1 MELRINT
8 WKSPEVIDFN
18 FEELKE
24 EITNKSAFYKNMVY
38 TDETIKDAKSDRAL
52 LNKFKT
58 ALEDKRKEVKK
69 QCLEPYNQFEKQ
81 IKELVAIIDEPVKLI
96 GEQITEFEDR
106 EKAEKHEQIIELFN
120 KAGFQSFVTLE
131 QIYDP
136 KWLNKSVSLKSIEEE
151 LTNTVYRIG
160 HDVTTINSLKEYSFE
175 ALQHY
180 KKTLDLAG
188 AIAEGQR
195 LADIQ
200 KRKLEHEAEVK
211 AREELAKKQAEER
224 AKAETEANLHE
235 ESEEVAQE
243 EPQSEVE
250 IKRQWI
256 KFVALL
262 SKDDAL
268 ALKEFCDKRGIEI
281 KSIKQVTK

>member
-1 MELRINT
+1 MELRFNT

-24 EITNKSAFYKNMVY
+24 EITNKSALYKNMVY

-136 KWLNKSVSLKSIEEE
+136 KCHNKTVSLKSIEEE

-175 ALQHY
+175 ALEHY

-224 AKAETEANLHE
+224 AKAEAEARLPE
-235 ESEEVAQE
+235 EPEEVAEE
-243 EPQSEVE
+243 EPQQAVEV
-250 IKRQWI
+250 KRQWI

-281 KSIKQVTK
+281 KSIK

>member
-24 EITNKSAFYKNMVY
+24 EITNKSALYKNMVY

-175 ALQHY
+175 ALEHY

-200 KRKLEHEAEVK
+200 KRKLEHEAELK

-224 AKAETEANLHE
+224 AKVEVEVNLHE
-235 ESEEVAQE
+235 ESEEVAEE
-243 EPQSEVE
+243 EPQQAVEV
-250 IKRQWI
+250 KRQWI

-268 ALKEFCDKRGIEI
+268 ALKEFCDNRGIEI
-281 KSIKQVTK
+281 KSIK

>member
-24 EITNKSAFYKNMVY
+24 EITNKSALYKNMVY

-160 HDVTTINSLKEYSFE
+160 HDVATINSLKEYSFE
-175 ALQHY
+175 ALEHY

-224 AKAETEANLHE
+224 AKAEARLPE
-235 ESEEVAQE
+235 EPEEVAQE
-243 EPQSEVE
+243 EPQQAVE

-268 ALKEFCDKRGIEI
+268 ALKEFCDSRGIEI
-281 KSIKQVTK
+281 KSIK

>member
-24 EITNKSAFYKNMVY
+24 EITNKSALYKNMVY

-175 ALQHY
+175 ALEHY

-200 KRKLEHEAEVK
+200 KRKAEHEAEVK

-224 AKAETEANLHE
+224 AKAEAEANLHE
-235 ESEEVAQE
+235 ELEEVAEE
-243 EPQSEVE
+243 EPQQAVE

-281 KSIKQVTK
+281 KSVK

>member
-24 EITNKSAFYKNMVY
+24 EITNKSALYKNMVY

-175 ALQHY
+175 ALEHY
-180 KKTLDLAG
+180 KKTLDLAS

-200 KRKLEHEAEVK
+200 KRKLEHEAELK
-211 AREELAKKQAEER
+211 AREELAKKQAEEK
-224 AKAETEANLHE
+224 AKAEAEANLHE
-235 ESEEVAQE
+235 ESEEVSQE
-243 EPQSEVE
+243 EPQQAVE

-268 ALKEFCDKRGIEI
+268 ALKEFCDNRGIEI
-281 KSIKQVTK
+281 KSIK

>member
-24 EITNKSAFYKNMVY
+24 EITNKSALYKNMVY

-175 ALQHY
+175 ALEHY

-200 KRKLEHEAEVK
+200 KRKLEHEAELK

-224 AKAETEANLHE
+224 AKAEANLHE
-235 ESEEVAQE
+235 ELEEVAEE
-243 EPQSEVE
+243 EPQQAVE

-268 ALKEFCDKRGIEI
+268 ALKEFCDNRGIEI
-281 KSIKQVTK
+281 KSVK

>member
-24 EITNKSAFYKNMVY
+24 EITNKSALYKNMVY

-106 EKAEKHEQIIELFN
+106 EKAEKHEQITKLFD

-175 ALQHY
+175 ALEHY

-224 AKAETEANLHE
+224 AKVEVEVNLHE
-235 ESEEVAQE
+235 ESEEVAEE
-243 EPQSEVE
+243 EPQQAVEV
-250 IKRQWI
+250 KRQWI

-281 KSIKQVTK
+281 KSVK

>member
-131 QIYDP
+131 QIFDP

-175 ALQHY
+175 ALEHY
-180 KKTLDLAG
+180 KKTLDLAS

-235 ESEEVAQE
+235 ELEEVSQE
-243 EPQSEVE
+243 EPQQAVEV
-250 IKRQWI
+250 KRQWI

-268 ALKEFCDKRGIEI
+268 ALKEFCDNRGIEI
-281 KSIKQVTK
+281 KSIK

>member
-24 EITNKSAFYKNMVY
+24 EITNKSALYKNMVY

-106 EKAEKHEQIIELFN
+106 EKAEKHEQITKLFD

-175 ALQHY
+175 ALEHY
-180 KKTLDLAG
+180 KKTLDLAS

-235 ESEEVAQE
+235 ELEEVSQE
-243 EPQSEVE
+243 EPQQAVEV
-250 IKRQWI
+250 KRQWI

-268 ALKEFCDKRGIEI
+268 ALKEFCDNRGIEI
-281 KSIKQVTK
+281 KSIK

>member
-24 EITNKSAFYKNMVY
+24 EITNKSALYKNMVY

-106 EKAEKHEQIIELFN
+106 EKAEKHEQITKLFN

-175 ALQHY
+175 ALEHY
-180 KKTLDLAG
+180 KKTLDLAS

-211 AREELAKKQAEER
+211 AREELAKKQAEE
-224 AKAETEANLHE
+224 KANAEAEINLHE
-235 ESEEVAQE
+235 ELEEVSEE
-243 EPQSEVE
+243 EPQQAVEV
-250 IKRQWI
+250 KRQWI

-268 ALKEFCDKRGIEI
+268 ALKEFCDNRGIEI
-281 KSIKQVTK
+281 KSIK

>member
-24 EITNKSAFYKNMVY
+24 EITNKSALYKNMVY

-175 ALQHY
+175 ALEHY
-180 KKTLDLAG
+180 KKTLDLAS

-224 AKAETEANLHE
+224 AKAEARLPE
-235 ESEEVAQE
+235 EPEEVAQE
-243 EPQSEVE
+243 EPQQAVE

-268 ALKEFCDKRGIEI
+268 ALKEFCDNRGIEI
-281 KSIKQVTK
+281 KSIK

>member
-24 EITNKSAFYKNMVY
+24 EITNKSALYKNMVY

-69 QCLEPYNQFEKQ
+69 QCIEPYNQFEKQ

-131 QIYDP
+131 QIYDL

-175 ALQHY
+175 ALKHY
-180 KKTLDLAG
+180 KKTLDLAS

-224 AKAETEANLHE
+224 AKAEAEANLHE
-235 ESEEVAQE
+235 ELEEVAEE
-243 EPQSEVE
+243 EPQQAVEV
-250 IKRQWI
+250 KRQWI

-268 ALKEFCDKRGIEI
+268 ALKEFCDNRGIEI
-281 KSIKQVTK
+281 KSIK

>member
-24 EITNKSAFYKNMVY
+24 EITNKSALYKNMVY

-106 EKAEKHEQIIELFN
+106 EKAEKHEQITKLFD

-175 ALQHY
+175 ALEHY

-200 KRKLEHEAEVK
+200 KRKAEHEAEVK

-235 ESEEVAQE
+235 ELEEVAQE
-243 EPQSEVE
+243 EPQQAVEV
-250 IKRQWI
+250 KRQWI

-268 ALKEFCDKRGIEI
+268 ALKEFCDNRGIEI
-281 KSIKQVTK
+281 KSIK

>member
-24 EITNKSAFYKNMVY
+24 EITNKSALYKNMVY

-106 EKAEKHEQIIELFN
+106 EKAEKHEQITKLFD

-175 ALQHY
+175 ALEHY

-235 ESEEVAQE
+235 ELEEVAEE
-243 EPQSEVE
+243 EPQQAVEV
-250 IKRQWI
+250 KRQWI

-281 KSIKQVTK
+281 KSVK

>member
-24 EITNKSAFYKNMVY
+24 EITNKSALYKNMVY

-175 ALQHY
+175 ALEHY

-200 KRKLEHEAEVK
+200 KRKLEHEAELK

-235 ESEEVAQE
+235 ELEEVSEEELQQAV
-243 EPQSEVE
+243 EV
-250 IKRQWI
+250 KRQWI

-281 KSIKQVTK
+281 KSVK

>member
-24 EITNKSAFYKNMVY
+24 EITNKSALYKNMVY
-38 TDETIKDAKSDRAL
+38 TDETIKDAKSYRAL

-175 ALQHY
+175 ALEHY
-180 KKTLDLAG
+180 KKTLDLAS

-224 AKAETEANLHE
+224 AKAEAEANLHE
-235 ESEEVAQE
+235 ESEEVAEE
-243 EPQSEVE
+243 EPQQAVEV
-250 IKRQWI
+250 KRQWI

-281 KSIKQVTK
+281 KSVK

>member
-24 EITNKSAFYKNMVY
+24 EITNKSALYKNMVY

-175 ALQHY
+175 ALEHY

-200 KRKLEHEAEVK
+200 KRKLEHEAELK
-211 AREELAKKQAEER
+211 AREELAKKQAWER
-224 AKAETEANLHE
+224 AKAEAEANLHE
-235 ESEEVAQE
+235 ELEEVAEE
-243 EPQSEVE
+243 EPQQAVEV
-250 IKRQWI
+250 KRQWI

-268 ALKEFCDKRGIEI
+268 ALKEFCDNRGIEI
-281 KSIKQVTK
+281 KSIK

>member
-24 EITNKSAFYKNMVY
+24 EITNKSALYKNMVY

-175 ALQHY
+175 ALEHY

-200 KRKLEHEAEVK
+200 KRKPEHEAELK

-224 AKAETEANLHE
+224 TKAETEANLHE

-268 ALKEFCDKRGIEI
+268 ALKEFCDSRGIEI
-281 KSIKQVTK
+281 KSIK

>member
-24 EITNKSAFYKNMVY
+24 EITNKSALYKNMVY

-175 ALQHY
+175 ALEHY

-211 AREELAKKQAEER
+211 AREDLAKKQAEER
-224 AKAETEANLHE
+224 AKAEAEANLHE
-235 ESEEVAQE
+235 ELEEVAEE
-243 EPQSEVE
+243 EPQQTVEV
-250 IKRQWI
+250 KRQWI

-268 ALKEFCDKRGIEI
+268 ALKEFCDNRGIEI
-281 KSIKQVTK
+281 KSIK

>member
-24 EITNKSAFYKNMVY
+24 EITNKSALYKNMVY

-96 GEQITEFEDR
+96 CEQITEFEDR

-175 ALQHY
+175 ALEHY

-200 KRKLEHEAEVK
+200 KRKLEHEAELK

-224 AKAETEANLHE
+224 AKAEAEANLHE
-235 ESEEVAQE
+235 ELEEVAEE
-243 EPQSEVE
+243 EPQQAVEV
-250 IKRQWI
+250 KRQWI

-281 KSIKQVTK
+281 KSIK

>member
-24 EITNKSAFYKNMVY
+24 EITNKSALYKNMVY

-175 ALQHY
+175 ALEHY
-180 KKTLDLAG
+180 KKTLDLAS

-200 KRKLEHEAEVK
+200 KRKLEHEAELK
-211 AREELAKKQAEER
+211 AREELAKKQAEEK
-224 AKAETEANLHE
+224 AKAEAEANLHE
-235 ESEEVAQE
+235 ESEEVSQK
-243 EPQSEVE
+243 EPQQAVE

-268 ALKEFCDKRGIEI
+268 ALKEFCDNRGIEI
-281 KSIKQVTK
+281 KSIK

>member
-24 EITNKSAFYKNMVY
+24 EITNKSALYKNMVY
-38 TDETIKDAKSDRAL
+38 TDETIKGAKSDRAL

-96 GEQITEFEDR
+96 GEQITEFEGR
-106 EKAEKHEQIIELFN
+106 EKAEKHEQITKLFD

-175 ALQHY
+175 ALEHY

-211 AREELAKKQAEER
+211 AREELAKKQAEEK
-224 AKAETEANLHE
+224 AKAEAEANLHE
-235 ESEEVAQE
+235 EFEEVSQE
-243 EPQSEVE
+243 EPQQAVEV
-250 IKRQWI
+250 KRQWI

-268 ALKEFCDKRGIEI
+268 ALKEFCDNRGIEI
-281 KSIKQVTK
+281 KSVK

>member
-24 EITNKSAFYKNMVY
+24 EITNKSALYKNMVY

-106 EKAEKHEQIIELFN
+106 EKAEKHEKIIELFE

-175 ALQHY
+175 ALEHY

-235 ESEEVAQE
+235 ESEEIAEE
-243 EPQSEVE
+243 EPQQAVE

-268 ALKEFCDKRGIEI
+268 ALKEFCDNRGIEI
-281 KSIKQVTK
+281 KSIK

>member
-1 MELRINT
+1 MELRIKT

-24 EITNKSAFYKNMVY
+24 EITNKSALYKNMVY

-81 IKELVAIIDEPVKLI
+81 IKELVAIIGEPVKLI

-175 ALQHY
+175 ALENY

-188 AIAEGQR
+188 AIAEVQR

-200 KRKLEHEAEVK
+200 KRKLEHEAELK
-211 AREELAKKQAEER
+211 AREELAKKQAEEK
-224 AKAETEANLHE
+224 AKAEAEANLHE
-235 ESEEVAQE
+235 ELEEVAEE
-243 EPQSEVE
+243 EPQQAVEV
-250 IKRQWI
+250 KRQWI

-268 ALKEFCDKRGIEI
+268 ALKEFCDNRGIEI
-281 KSIKQVTK
+281 KSIK

>member
-24 EITNKSAFYKNMVY
+24 EITNKSALYKNMVY

-106 EKAEKHEQIIELFN
+106 EKAEKHEQITKLFD

-175 ALQHY
+175 ALEHY

-224 AKAETEANLHE
+224 AKAEAEANLHE
-235 ESEEVAQE
+235 ELEEVAEE
-243 EPQSEVE
+243 EPQQAVE

-268 ALKEFCDKRGIEI
+268 ALKEFCDNRGIEI
-281 KSIKQVTK
+281 KSIK

>member
-24 EITNKSAFYKNMVY
+24 EITNKSALYKNMVY

-96 GEQITEFEDR
+96 GEQITEFKDR
-106 EKAEKHEQIIELFN
+106 ENAEKHEQIIELFN

-160 HDVTTINSLKEYSFE
+160 HDVTTINSLKEYIFE
-175 ALQHY
+175 ALEHY

-224 AKAETEANLHE
+224 AKAEAEANLHE
-235 ESEEVAQE
+235 ESEEVTEE
-243 EPQSEVE
+243 EPQQAVEV
-250 IKRQWI
+250 KRQWI

-268 ALKEFCDKRGIEI
+268 ALKEFCDNRGIEI
-281 KSIKQVTK
+281 KSIK

>member
-24 EITNKSAFYKNMVY
+24 EITNKSALYKNMVY

-96 GEQITEFEDR
+96 GEQIAEFEDR

-160 HDVTTINSLKEYSFE
+160 HDVTTINSLTEYSFE
-175 ALQHY
+175 ALEHY

-200 KRKLEHEAEVK
+200 KRKAEHEAEVK

-224 AKAETEANLHE
+224 AKAEAEGEANLHE
-235 ESEEVAQE
+235 ELEEVAQE
-243 EPQSEVE
+243 EPQQAVEV
-250 IKRQWI
+250 KRQWI

-268 ALKEFCDKRGIEI
+268 ALKEFCDKRSIEI
-281 KSIKQVTK
+281 KSVK

>member
-24 EITNKSAFYKNMVY
+24 EITNKSALYKNMVY

-175 ALQHY
+175 ALEHY
-180 KKTLDLAG
+180 KKTLDLAS

-224 AKAETEANLHE
+224 AKAEAEANLYE
-235 ESEEVAQE
+235 ESEEVAEE
-243 EPQSEVE
+243 EPQQAVEV
-250 IKRQWI
+250 KRQWI

-281 KSIKQVTK
+281 KSVK

>member
-24 EITNKSAFYKNMVY
+24 EITNKSALYKNMVY

-96 GEQITEFEDR
+96 GDQITEFEDR

-175 ALQHY
+175 ALEHY

-235 ESEEVAQE
+235 ESEEIAEE
-243 EPQSEVE
+243 EPQQAVE

-268 ALKEFCDKRGIEI
+268 ALKEFCDNRGIEI
-281 KSIKQVTK
+281 KSIK

>member
-24 EITNKSAFYKNMVY
+24 EITNKSALYKNMVY
-38 TDETIKDAKSDRAL
+38 TDETIKDAKSDRVL

-81 IKELVAIIDEPVKLI
+81 IKELVTIIDEPVKLI

-175 ALQHY
+175 ALEHY

-200 KRKLEHEAEVK
+200 KRKLEHEAELK

-224 AKAETEANLHE
+224 AKAEAEANLHE
-235 ESEEVAQE
+235 ESEEVAEE
-243 EPQSEVE
+243 EPQQAVEV
-250 IKRQWI
+250 KRQWI

-268 ALKEFCDKRGIEI
+268 ALKEFCDNRGIEI
-281 KSIKQVTK
+281 KSIK

>member
-24 EITNKSAFYKNMVY
+24 EITNKSALYKNMVY

-175 ALQHY
+175 ALEHY

-211 AREELAKKQAEER
+211 AREELAKKQAEEK
-224 AKAETEANLHE
+224 AKAEAEGEANLHE
-235 ESEEVAQE
+235 ELEEVAQE
-243 EPQSEVE
+243 EPQQAVEV
-250 IKRQWI
+250 KRQWI

-281 KSIKQVTK
+281 KSIK

>member
-24 EITNKSAFYKNMVY
+24 EITNKSALYKNMVY
-38 TDETIKDAKSDRAL
+38 TDETIKDAKSDRTL

-175 ALQHY
+175 ALEHY

-224 AKAETEANLHE
+224 AKAEARLPE

-243 EPQSEVE
+243 EPQQAVE

-268 ALKEFCDKRGIEI
+268 ALKEFCDNRGIEI
-281 KSIKQVTK
+281 KSIK

>member
-24 EITNKSAFYKNMVY
+24 EITNKSALYKNMVY

-175 ALQHY
+175 ALEHY

-211 AREELAKKQAEER
+211 AREELAKKQAEEK
-224 AKAETEANLHE
+224 AKAEAEANLHE
-235 ESEEVAQE
+235 ELEEVTEE
-243 EPQSEVE
+243 EPQQAVEV
-250 IKRQWI
+250 KRQWI

-281 KSIKQVTK
+281 KSVK

>member
-24 EITNKSAFYKNMVY
+24 EITNKSALYKNMVY

-131 QIYDP
+131 QIYNP
-136 KWLNKSVSLKSIEEE
+136 KWLNRSVSLKSIEEE

-175 ALQHY
+175 ALEHY

-188 AIAEGQR
+188 AIAEDQR

-211 AREELAKKQAEER
+211 AREELAKKQAEEK
-224 AKAETEANLHE
+224 AKAEAEAMVPE
-235 ESEEVAQE
+235 ELEEVSQE

-268 ALKEFCDKRGIEI
+268 ALKEFCDSRGIEI
-281 KSIKQVTK
+281 KSVK

>member
-24 EITNKSAFYKNMVY
+24 EITNKSALYKNMVY

-175 ALQHY
+175 ALEHY

-224 AKAETEANLHE
+224 AKAEASLHE
-235 ESEEVAQE
+235 EPEEVAEE
-243 EPQSEVE
+243 EPQQAVEV
-250 IKRQWI
+250 KRQWI

-281 KSIKQVTK
+281 KSIK

>member
-24 EITNKSAFYKNMVY
+24 EITNKSALYKNMVY

-131 QIYDP
+131 QIYDH

-151 LTNTVYRIG
+151 LINTVYRIG

-175 ALQHY
+175 ALEHY
-180 KKTLDLAG
+180 KKTLDLAS

-224 AKAETEANLHE
+224 AKAEAEANLHE
-235 ESEEVAQE
+235 ELEEVAEE
-243 EPQSEVE
+243 EPQQAVEV
-250 IKRQWI
+250 KRQWI

-268 ALKEFCDKRGIEI
+268 ALKEFCDNRGIEI
-281 KSIKQVTK
+281 KSIK

>member
-24 EITNKSAFYKNMVY
+24 EITNKSALYKNMVY
-38 TDETIKDAKSDRAL
+38 TDETIKDAKSDIAL

-131 QIYDP
+131 QIYNP
-136 KWLNKSVSLKSIEEE
+136 TWLNKSVSLKSIEEE

-175 ALQHY
+175 ALEHY

-200 KRKLEHEAEVK
+200 KRKLEHEAELK
-211 AREELAKKQAEER
+211 AREELAKKQAEEK

-235 ESEEVAQE
+235 ELEEVAQE
-243 EPQSEVE
+243 EPQQAVEV
-250 IKRQWI
+250 KRQWI

-281 KSIKQVTK
+281 KSVK

>member
-24 EITNKSAFYKNMVY
+24 EITNKSALYKNMVY

-175 ALQHY
+175 ALEHY

-211 AREELAKKQAEER
+211 AREGLAKKQAEER
-224 AKAETEANLHE
+224 AKAEANLHE
-235 ESEEVAQE
+235 ELEEVAEE
-243 EPQSEVE
+243 EPQKAVE

-268 ALKEFCDKRGIEI
+268 ALKEFCDNRGIEI
-281 KSIKQVTK
+281 KSIK